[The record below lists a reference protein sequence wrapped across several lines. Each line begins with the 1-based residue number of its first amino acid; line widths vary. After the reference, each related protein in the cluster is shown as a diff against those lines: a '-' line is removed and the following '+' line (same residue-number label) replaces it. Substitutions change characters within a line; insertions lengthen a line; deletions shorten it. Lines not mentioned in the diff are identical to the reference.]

1 MSSVELHTNRVINLR
16 RSQRVCLH
24 IPVLVVK
31 PGPGKPGISE
41 ETHTLIVSAHGVL
54 LVLEMPVQF
63 GDLLMLKHKK
73 TQEELVCRVMNSGPE
88 QSGKRE
94 VGVEV
99 EHPAPRF
106 WRIAFPPADWSPRGP
121 ESKPPTR
128 HVPGGRGRKGSRWP
142 LPGKQSHPRRTKRQA
157 PRRAETVE
165 GCQENWTL

>member
-41 ETHTLIVSAHGVL
+41 ETHTLIVSAHGAL

-128 HVPGGRGRKGSRWP
+128 HVPGGRPPQRKPVAASGEAKP
-142 LPGKQSHPRRTKRQA
+142 PQEDKAPGPA
-157 PRRAETVE
+157 PR
-165 GCQENWTL
+165 